1 MAGSVRVA
9 ALVLL
14 AAAFTLFLIMSPGEQ
29 LVLVVVDVLTVLV
42 AFAAAA
48 AATWRATTLQGRGRL
63 SWLLLAAG
71 FGAAGLGEAIWGW
84 YELVLDRDTPFPS
97 LADVAYLSFPLLA
110 LTGLLL
116 RPSAVFAGQGRL
128 RAVLDGLLVTGSLFS
143 ISWVTALGP
152 TYADAELSDL
162 GSWLAMAYPL
172 TDLVLLAAVL
182 IVFSQTE
189 ARLGLGLLAAG
200 LAVMAIADSAYT
212 YLAATG
218 GYQTGSLLDAGYV
231 IAYLL
236 MLEAALRDRPHEDRH
251 AERGVSWAALLL
263 PYLPLVVG
271 VAIAVHQVRQ
281 GSLGPSVV
289 AGAFLMSALFLRQFL
304 ILIDNR
310 RLLLRVMEGQEQ
322 LEHQAFHDSL
332 TSLANRALFQDRLT
346 HACALHH
353 RNLRPAA
360 VLLLDLD
367 DFKSVN
373 DSLGHAAG
381 DALLV
386 RVAERLRAVTRA
398 GDTVARLGGDEF
410 AVLSEDDSDPLNLA
424 ERVLEALE
432 QPVLLEG
439 RQLSVRASI
448 GVAVLSPQ
456 DRTVDPA
463 ELLKRADLAMYAAKQ
478 AGKGTVV
485 VHQHSM
491 TVVAEDVG
499 ARTDLLP
506 SPRPQG

>member
-1 MAGSVRVA
+1 M
-9 ALVLL
+9 
-14 AAAFTLFLIMSPGEQ
+14 
-29 LVLVVVDVLTVLV
+29 
-42 AFAAAA
+42 
-48 AATWRATTLQGRGRL
+48 
-63 SWLLLAAG
+63 
-71 FGAAGLGEAIWGW
+71 
-84 YELVLDRDTPFPS
+84 
-97 LADVAYLSFPLLA
+97 
-110 LTGLLL
+110 
-116 RPSAVFAGQGRL
+116 
-128 RAVLDGLLVTGSLFS
+128 
-143 ISWVTALGP
+143 
-152 TYADAELSDL
+152 
-162 GSWLAMAYPL
+162 
-172 TDLVLLAAVL
+172 
-182 IVFSQTE
+182 
-189 ARLGLGLLAAG
+189 
-200 LAVMAIADSAYT
+200 
-212 YLAATG
+212 
-218 GYQTGSLLDAGYV
+218 
-231 IAYLL
+231 
-236 MLEAALRDRPHEDRH
+236 
-251 AERGVSWAALLL
+251 
-263 PYLPLVVG
+263 
-271 VAIAVHQVRQ
+271 
-281 GSLGPSVV
+281 
-289 AGAFLMSALFLRQFL
+289 
-304 ILIDNR
+304 
-310 RLLLRVMEGQEQ
+310 
-322 LEHQAFHDSL
+322 
-332 TSLANRALFQDRLT
+332 
-346 HACALHH
+346 
-353 RNLRPAA
+353 
-360 VLLLDLD
+360 LLLDLD

-485 VHQHSM
+485 VHQRSM